1 MNFPL
6 EYEDMYAIEFERLE
20 ESSFTT
26 EFYEEISQINYSKY
40 IDTMNEKKFE
50 PPKFMDDQLN

>member
-6 EYEDMYAIEFERLE
+6 EYEEMYAIEFERLE

-26 EFYEEISQINYSKY
+26 EFYEEIS
-40 IDTMNEKKFE
+40 
-50 PPKFMDDQLN
+50 